1 MRLLTALTRKGR
13 TFSWSPACKAT
24 FQLLKQTVTSDLV
37 QAHFD
42 RDKTAYVEADSSD
55 YVSSSVFAQIGEDEL
70 LHPVA
75 FFSKKLAP
83 AKCNYKIYNKELL
96 AIIRCF
102 EEWRVELEGTELLVQ
117 VLTDRKSLEYFMI
130 TKKLT

>member
-1 MRLLTALTRKGR
+1 M
-13 TFSWSPACKAT
+13 
-24 FQLLKQTVTSDLV
+24 